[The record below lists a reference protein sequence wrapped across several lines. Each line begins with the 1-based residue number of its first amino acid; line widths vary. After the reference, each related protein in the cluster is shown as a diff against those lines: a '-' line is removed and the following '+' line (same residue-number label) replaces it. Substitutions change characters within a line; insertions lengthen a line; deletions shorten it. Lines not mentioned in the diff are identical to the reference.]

1 MQHILKN
8 IAIFSLLILALLG
21 CQKTKVDPVTGKKIR
36 FEPNTD
42 KRAEKAVI
50 EEGFIL
56 GGGKQVDNFAT
67 KNILWRASLET
78 LDFVPLNSANYAG
91 GMIISDWYSKANSN
105 ESVKIEVRFF
115 SKEISLN
122 SFEIKNYKK
131 ICKNQDRNCSITQGS
146 EKLNKSIKNKILVKA
161 RELKIKE
168 VQKK

>member
-1 MQHILKN
+1 M
-8 IAIFSLLILALLG
+8 
-21 CQKTKVDPVTGKKIR
+21 TGKKIR

-42 KRAEKAVI
+42 IRAQKAA
-50 EEGFIL
+50 EGGGLIL
-56 GGGKQVDNFAT
+56 GGGKQSDNFAT

-122 SFEIKNYKK
+122 SFDIKNYKK
-131 ICKNQDRNCSITQGS
+131 ICKNQDRNCSIVQGS
-146 EKLNKSIKNKILVKA
+146 EKLNKSIKNKILAKD
-161 RELKIKE
+161 RELKIRE
-168 VQKK
+168 VQKN